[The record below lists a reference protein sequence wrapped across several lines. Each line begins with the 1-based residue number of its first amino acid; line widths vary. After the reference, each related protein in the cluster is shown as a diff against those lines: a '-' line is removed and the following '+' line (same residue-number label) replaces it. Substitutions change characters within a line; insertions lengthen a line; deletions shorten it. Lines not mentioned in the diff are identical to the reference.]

1 MNVQIQ
7 TVHFD
12 ADNRL
17 TDRIYQKL
25 EKLNTFHDRIIDVE
39 VYLILDNVAHQ
50 IKDKIAEIKVHVP
63 RHSFFVKHQSKTF
76 EESFDLA
83 FDSMVNQIK
92 RQKERRTAVQPNT
105 EMPVEVSEEFTD

>member
-12 ADNRL
+12 ADARL
-17 TDRIYQKL
+17 TERINQKMD
-25 EKLNTFHDRIIDVE
+25 KLRTFHDKIVDAE
-39 VYLILDNVAHQ
+39 VYLILDNVAHTL
-50 IKDKIAEIKVHVP
+50 KDKVAEIKVHVP

-83 FDSMVNQIK
+83 FDSVVNQIK
-92 RQKERRTAVQPNT
+92 RYKERKATVAAP
-105 EMPVEVSEEFTD
+105 EMD